1 MTRTSSAEQATRIR
15 RSWTP
20 DTVALV
26 PTMGALHDGH
36 MALVREA
43 AARCRRVV
51 VSIFVNPIQFGPG
64 EDYLRYPRDPEGDAA
79 RLEEAGVDLLFEPG
93 VTDMYPGGF
102 STSVDVGG
110 LGGILCGLHRPGHFR
125 GVATV
130 CAALFGI
137 VEPDVAVFGMKD
149 AQQLAVVSRMT
160 ADLRLR
166 PEIAAVPTVR
176 EPDGLAMSSRN
187 LLLSAEERAA
197 APLIRK
203 GLLAAAD
210 LARRGERR
218 AGALRRR
225 FVETVSQSELL
236 RVQYAELVDAD
247 FRPVEELAGPGMM
260 LAAVFAGSTR
270 LIDNMPLLPGAG
282 VPEG

>member
-1 MTRTSSAEQATRIR
+1 
-15 RSWTP
+15 
-20 DTVALV
+20 
-26 PTMGALHDGH
+26 MGALHDGH